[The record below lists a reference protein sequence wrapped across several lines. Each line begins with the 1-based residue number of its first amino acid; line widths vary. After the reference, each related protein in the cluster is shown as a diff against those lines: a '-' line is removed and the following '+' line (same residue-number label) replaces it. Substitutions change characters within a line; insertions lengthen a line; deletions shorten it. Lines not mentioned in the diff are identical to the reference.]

1 MENVPVTT
9 PEGKNRELRLSSI
22 SKVEVEGTTVLRRYF
37 VRYKNGR
44 RTEVDWQSAE
54 VVFDMTQPKL
64 FEDM

>member
-9 PEGKNRELRLSSI
+9 PEWKNRELRLSSI
-22 SKVEVEGTTVLRRYF
+22 SKVEVEGTTALRRYF

-44 RTEVDWQSAE
+44 RTEVDRQSAE
-54 VVFDMTQPKL
+54 VVFDMIQPKL